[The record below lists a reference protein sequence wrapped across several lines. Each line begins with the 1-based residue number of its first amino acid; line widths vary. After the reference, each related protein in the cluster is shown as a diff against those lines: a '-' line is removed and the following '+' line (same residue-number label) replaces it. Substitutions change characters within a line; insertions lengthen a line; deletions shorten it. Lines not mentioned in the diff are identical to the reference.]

1 MEKVLNVGRRVE
13 TWTALVSHLSGCLWV
28 CHTQGSLLSLHL
40 TNLLFNH
47 ARIEI
52 MGHEGSETKQV
63 SFTLIPLSND
73 RALSGGSVQLPA
85 FCQGGVGEGR
95 LGGGEGGVL
104 GLRVPIF
111 SSMMGVVAA
120 ESLLQL
126 KRCGEWH
133 DMGIFGT
140 FYYFPQHRN
149 DGPMVTSR
157 WYYFNL
163 YWDTK
168 GQISQYLISRKESK

>member
-1 MEKVLNVGRRVE
+1 MLGQKLMDMKGQRPSRSHLPLFPSQMTELSQVGLCSFQPSARVE
-13 TWTALVSHLSGCLWV
+13 WVREGLV
-28 CHTQGSLLSLHL
+28 
-40 TNLLFNH
+40 
-47 ARIEI
+47 
-52 MGHEGSETKQV
+52 
-63 SFTLIPLSND
+63 
-73 RALSGGSVQLPA
+73 
-85 FCQGGVGEGR
+85 
-95 LGGGEGGVL
+95 GEGGVL